1 MGHIYMLKNK
11 VNGKI
16 YIGQTRRPIHKRL
29 AEHETGNNIHCQG
42 IYNAIRKYGW
52 DNFETDYYECPDED
66 LNFDENLL
74 VREMG
79 TLSPGGYNLMEGGGS
94 GGKHSKE
101 SIQKMREAQLGEK
114 NHNYGKTPSEE
125 TRRKLREANIGKT
138 ASDKTKQ
145 KISEAL
151 IGRIHTVK
159 TRGKMSDSVRGEKN
173 HGSKRVYQYDLD
185 GTFIK
190 SFGSCGEAARYID
203 KDRPNISACAR
214 GNTNYKTAYGFKWS
228 YTKL

>member
-11 VNGKI
+11 INGKI
-16 YIGQTRRPIHKRL
+16 YIGQTTRPIQTRL
-29 AEHETGNNIHCQG
+29 KEHETGKNIHCQG

-52 DNFETDYYECPDED
+52 KNFETDYYECPDED

-101 SIQKMREAQLGEK
+101 SIQKMREARLGEK

-125 TRRKLREANIGKT
+125 TRQKLREANLGKTLSEETKEKISKAKIGKT
-138 ASDKTKQ
+138 LSQESKQ
-145 KISEAL
+145 
-151 IGRIHTVK
+151 
-159 TRGKMSDSVRGEKN
+159 KMSDSKKGDKN
-173 HGSKRVYQYDLD
+173 HGSKRVYQYDLA
-185 GTFIK
+185 GKLIG
-190 SFGSCGEAARYID
+190 SFGSCGEAARYIN
-203 KDRPNISACAR
+203 KDRPNISACASGER
-214 GNTNYKTAYGFKWS
+214 KTAYRFKWS

>member
-1 MGHIYMLKNK
+1 MLKNK

-29 AEHETGNNIHCQG
+29 AEHETGKNIHCKG
-42 IYNAIRKYGW
+42 IYNAIQYHGW

-101 SIQKMREAQLGEK
+101 SIQKMREARLGEK

-125 TRRKLREANIGKT
+125 TRQKLREANLGKT
-138 ASDKTKQ
+138 HSEETRQKLREANLGKMVSERTK
-145 KISEAL
+145 
-151 IGRIHTVK
+151 R
-159 TRGKMSDSVRGEKN
+159 KMSDSVKGENN
-173 HGSKRVYQYDLD
+173 HGSKRVYQYDLE
-185 GTFIK
+185 GNLIG

-214 GNTNYKTAYGFKWS
+214 GTTRYNTAYGFKWS